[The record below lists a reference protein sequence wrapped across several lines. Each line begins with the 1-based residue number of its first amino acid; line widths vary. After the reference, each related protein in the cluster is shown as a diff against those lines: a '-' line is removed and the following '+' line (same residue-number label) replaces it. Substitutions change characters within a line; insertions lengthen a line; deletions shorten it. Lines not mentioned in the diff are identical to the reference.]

1 MEANH
6 DLLERS
12 FGSDMLVN
20 ETIDAPP
27 QDPAVAFA
35 IEVGLHGATIFFR
48 PVGSKNGQ
56 VRDFI
61 GTHQITPLIGLVE
74 RQM

>member
-1 MEANH
+1 MEAKHN
-6 DLLERS
+6 LLERS
-12 FGSDMLVN
+12 FGPEMLVKP
-20 ETIDAPP
+20 TIDVPP

-35 IEVGLHGATIFFR
+35 IEVGLNGTAIFFR

-61 GTHQITPLIGLVE
+61 GTHQITPLVGLVE
-74 RQM
+74 RYM